1 MHSISIETTSKE
13 VEQMKADIAKLKEE
27 NDIKINTL
35 AKVHFKELEELRN
48 ENIKLR
54 NDMKE
59 NSGQYST
66 SVEQKDSELMQ
77 SLENFEVTKTKYV
90 ESINELTNEVNT
102 LKLELKRQK
111 RNLQI
116 NETRL
121 ASKDD
126 ELIKTHSVI
135 DKLNKDITTNKVKEN
150 ELKQAVERVRALEE
164 KCIEQPHEIFIKTES
179 VKVQFEKLKC
189 QVETTNVTL
198 ASKDVE
204 LTMAYD
210 IIDSFK
216 QDIKSLTDQLE
227 TI

>member
-1 MHSISIETTSKE
+1 M
-13 VEQMKADIAKLKEE
+13 
-27 NDIKINTL
+27 
-35 AKVHFKELEELRN
+35 R
-48 ENIKLR
+48 
-54 NDMKE
+54 
-59 NSGQYST
+59 
-66 SVEQKDSELMQ
+66 Q
-77 SLENFEVTKTKYV
+77 SLENFGVTKTNYV
-90 ESINELTNEVNT
+90 ESISELTNEVNT

-111 RNLQI
+111 QSLQI

-135 DKLNKDITTNKVKEN
+135 DKLNKDITSNKVKEN
-150 ELKQAVERVRALEE
+150 ELKQEVERVRVLEE
-164 KCIEQPHEIFIKTES
+164 KYIEQSHGILIETES

-216 QDIKSLTDQLE
+216 QDIMSLTDQLE
-227 TI
+227 TLKSLRHQRQ